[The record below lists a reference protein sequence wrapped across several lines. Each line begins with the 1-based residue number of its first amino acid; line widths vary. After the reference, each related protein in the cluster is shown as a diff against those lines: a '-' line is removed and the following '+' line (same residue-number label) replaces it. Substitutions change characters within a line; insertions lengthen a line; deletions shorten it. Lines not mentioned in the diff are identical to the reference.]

1 MSEDYRGREV
11 RREIHIDAT
20 PATVF
25 ALLTDARQM
34 TKWLAEIVV
43 AEAAPGGKFR
53 IAEAGGM
60 EIVGS
65 YVEVV
70 PDRKVVFTWGG
81 IAGLKP
87 GESTVEFTLEADG
100 NGTLVKLRHYGLP
113 GPAVEPHDLG
123 WLHSGLPKLK
133 SAAEGRD
140 PGGLCLGDLAHG
152 PS

>member
-1 MSEDYRGREV
+1 MSEDDRGREI

-43 AEAAPGGKFR
+43 AEAVAGGKFH
-53 IAEAGGM
+53 ITEAGGM

-81 IAGLKP
+81 IEGLKP
-87 GESTVEFTLEADG
+87 GESTVEFTP
-100 NGTLVKLRHYGLP
+100 GLASPLMVTVPTSVMVPLLPTVPFLLAWP
-113 GPAVEPHDLG
+113 GMYVPF
-123 WLHSGLPKLK
+123 
-133 SAAEGRD
+133 R
-140 PGGLCLGDLAHG
+140 
-152 PS
+152 